1 VGAAAGA
8 APAGSAATERRSA
21 AGREQRVYIR
31 IGAQREQ
38 PAVLASLKKLLASH
52 PGPLPTLLFYER
64 ERRTVALS
72 DELRVKPSPELTG
85 SVERLLGEGSI
96 RVK

>member
-1 VGAAAGA
+1 ML
-8 APAGSAATERRSA
+8 T
-21 AGREQRVYIR
+21 
-31 IGAQREQ
+31 
-38 PAVLASLKKLLASH
+38 SLKRLLATH